1 MFLLLFLCF
10 LGCNKGSSWNS
21 VEDCRTLSPSSDRD
35 DCLSEHAVSL
45 FVQDPK
51 KAEKELIS
59 MVKDPIILDYIW
71 LKVTREYNPA
81 SQKYCFKIKDKAL
94 RDRCAT
100 LVRRPHLYREK

>member
-1 MFLLLFLCF
+1 M
-10 LGCNKGSSWNS
+10 
-21 VEDCRTLSPSSDRD
+21 EDCRTLPPSSNRD

-45 FVQDPK
+45 FVKDEK
-51 KAEKELIS
+51 NAEIELIS
-59 MVKDPIILDYIW
+59 MVQDQIILDYIW
-71 LKVTREYNPA
+71 LKVTREFNPS